1 MPLNIIV
8 LIKQVPDTTAVTTQA
23 MKDDGTLNR
32 SALPAVFNP
41 DDMNALE
48 MALDLRER
56 FSASVTVL
64 SMGPA
69 HAAEVLRE
77 SLYMGADRAVLLTD
91 RLFAGSDTLAT
102 SFVLS
107 QAIRHL
113 GGADLILCGREAIDG
128 NTAQVGPQVAEK
140 LDMNQITYVD
150 QIEQIDASKCSCW
163 HEVEQGRELVESKL
177 PVLLTVTAAANTP
190 RPFSAKRIMR
200 YKNAKAP
207 AECAAGTDR
216 GALAGRG
223 LLIEEWN
230 AATIGVDAAQC
241 GLAGSPTRVQKIE
254 SVVLAG
260 REFKKFEPDDSGIR
274 ALLEELIADYTFD

>member
-1 MPLNIIV
+1 
-8 LIKQVPDTTAVTTQA
+8 
-23 MKDDGTLNR
+23 
-32 SALPAVFNP
+32 
-41 DDMNALE
+41 
-48 MALDLRER
+48 
-56 FSASVTVL
+56 
-64 SMGPA
+64 MGPA
-69 HAAEVLRE
+69 QAAEVLRE
-77 SLYMGADRAVLLTD
+77 ALYMGADRAVLLTD

-113 GGADLILCGREAIDG
+113 GAADLILCGREAIDG

-150 QIEQIDASKCSCW
+150 RIEQIDSSKCSCW
-163 HEVEQGRELVESKL
+163 HEVEQGRELAESKL
-177 PVLLTVTAAANTP
+177 PVLLTVTAAANMP
-190 RPFSAKRIMR
+190 RPFSARRIMR
-200 YKNAKAP
+200 FKSAKAP
-207 AECAAGTDR
+207 AECASGTARDE
-216 GALAGRG
+216 LAGRG
-223 LLIEEWN
+223 LLIEQWG
-230 AATIGVDAAQC
+230 AGIIGIDAAQC

>member
-1 MPLNIIV
+1 MPLSIVV
-8 LIKQVPDTTAVTTQA
+8 LIKQVPDTTAVSTKA

-41 DDMNALE
+41 EDLNALE
-48 MALDLRER
+48 MALDIRDR
-56 FSASVTVL
+56 CGAVITAL

-77 SLYMGADRAVLLTD
+77 ALYMGADRAILLTD
-91 RLFAGSDTLAT
+91 RIFAGSDTLAT
-102 SFVLS
+102 SLVLS
-107 QAIRHL
+107 QAIRYL
-113 GGADLILCGREAIDG
+113 GVVDLILCGRQAIDG

-150 QIEQIDASKCSCW
+150 HIEQIDAVKCSCW
-163 HEVEQGRELVESKL
+163 REVEEGRELVESKL
-177 PVLLTVTAAANTP
+177 PVLLTVPATANMP

-200 YKNAKAP
+200 LKNAKAP
-207 AECAAGTDR
+207 AELAPGAALD
-216 GALAGRG
+216 ALARRG
-223 LLIEEWN
+223 LLIEEWS
-230 AATIGVDAAQC
+230 ARTISIDAAQC

-260 REFKKFEPDDSGIR
+260 REFKKFEPDDDGIR
-274 ALLEELIADYTFD
+274 TLLEELIADYTFD

>member
-1 MPLNIIV
+1 MPLAIIV

-41 DDMNALE
+41 EDMNALE
-48 MALDLRER
+48 MALDLKDR
-56 FSASVTVL
+56 SGASVTVL
-64 SMGPA
+64 TMGPA
-69 HAAEVLRE
+69 QAAGVLRE
-77 SLYMGADRAVLLTD
+77 ALYMGADRAVLLTD

-113 GGADLILCGREAIDG
+113 GAADLILCGREAIDG
-128 NTAQVGPQVAEK
+128 NTAQVGPQVADK

-150 QIEQIDASKCSCW
+150 RIEQIDAAKCSCW
-163 HEVEQGRELVESKL
+163 HEVEEGRELVESKL

-190 RPFSAKRIMR
+190 RPFSARRIMR
-200 YKNAKAP
+200 FKNAKAP
-207 AECAAGTDR
+207 AECAAGTATDE
-216 GALAGRG
+216 LARRG
-223 LLIEEWN
+223 LLLEEWS
-230 AATIGVDAAQC
+230 ARTIGIDAAQC

-260 REFKKFEPDDSGIR
+260 KEFKKFEPDDSGIR

>member
-1 MPLNIIV
+1 MPLNIVV
-8 LIKQVPDTTAVTTQA
+8 LIKQVPDTAAVSTQA

-41 DDMNALE
+41 EDLNALE
-48 MALDLRER
+48 MALDLKER
-56 FSASVTVL
+56 FGAAVTVL
-64 SMGPA
+64 TMGPA

-77 SLYMGADRAVLLTD
+77 ALYMGADRAVLLTD

-113 GGADLILCGREAIDG
+113 GAADVILCGREAIDG

-150 QIEQIDASKCSCW
+150 LIEQIDASKCSCW
-163 HEVEQGRELVESKL
+163 HEVEQGRELAESKL

-190 RPFSAKRIMR
+190 RPFSARRIMR

-207 AECAAGTDR
+207 AECAPGTARDE
-216 GALAGRG
+216 LASRG
-223 LLIEEWN
+223 LLIEEWG
-230 AATIGVDAAQC
+230 AGTIGIDAAQC

-260 REFKKFEPDDSGIR
+260 REFKKFEPDDNGIR